1 MNKKYG
7 LNGYTET
14 EKYKKELKEWA
25 ENIIK
30 KLIDEEIINLNGNK
44 LILNDNENN
53 VTQNRQS
60 GTAILRPNN
69 GADDGTEEEVRKE
82 VDI

>member
-30 KLIDEEIINLNGNK
+30 KLIDEEIINLNGN
-44 LILNDNENN
+44 E
-53 VTQNRQS
+53 
-60 GTAILRPNN
+60 
-69 GADDGTEEEVRKE
+69 
-82 VDI
+82 